1 MVQVLVKDNDI
12 NKALR
17 ILKKKI
23 QKEGLQLEIKNR
35 RYYET
40 GTAKKKREKN
50 EAIKREKKRLSREK
64 DIW

>member
-17 ILKKKI
+17 VLKKKI
-23 QKEGLQLEIKNR
+23 QKEGLQLGIKNR
-35 RYYET
+35 RYHET

-64 DIW
+64 DMW